1 MSKESF
7 RLLEAMSALPDHLV
21 DQFAP
26 EEADRPEQ
34 KSGIRS
40 GGRAPGGPRL
50 GRRRRWV
57 RWAGAAA
64 ACLCLAAGLWL
75 YFLPGMGS
83 SAGAGGAAG
92 EEGAVFQSYAGPV
105 LPLAL
110 SEETEA
116 VTAERTLTWDF
127 APWEK
132 VWISHA
138 EAADRSGLTGSDRQE
153 LLEDLWETWPEGGRY
168 ESSTDVQ
175 VTDAYTLTNTT
186 NEDQHLTLRYPFT
199 ASLRTLAEE
208 TPVLTAGEETLE
220 TTLAVGRSETYL
232 SSWTDCEELL
242 ARGTVEETDLSALA
256 VTVYRFTDPYGPE
269 ESDEAP
275 NPSLQVRFSLDYDAT
290 VVLRFGFEG
299 GSYDREAGEM
309 CQSFS
314 IPRPG
319 EKSYRQER
327 VLIVLGEDVED
338 LSVTGTVSGGA
349 DSAPLD
355 GCGVTVERYESDLAA
370 VLKELEGP
378 LWEALSGS
386 GDRELFFRCL
396 AQTLKENLETPG
408 WTWQQGAVNLTDLGS
423 QMLTGDRVCYL
434 EASVTVPAGGSLT
447 LTASLTKAAS
457 HDYAGGGGETGLRG
471 YDLVTTLGSNL
482 RFTRQQA
489 VLEDRGL
496 VEIAEQN
503 LGFDLAA
510 GIRRVE
516 LSLDEPHYYLTVRAR
531 TEE

>member
-21 DQFAP
+21 DQVAP
-26 EEADRPEQ
+26 EAADRPG
-34 KSGIRS
+34 KKKHG
-40 GGRAPGGPRL
+40 APRL
-50 GRRRRWV
+50 RRCRWV
-57 RWAGAAA
+57 RWAAAAA

-75 YFLPGMGS
+75 RFLPRMGS
-83 SAGAGGAAG
+83 SSGAGGAAG
-92 EEGAVFQSYAGPV
+92 GEGTVFQSYAGPV
-105 LPLAL
+105 LPLTL
-110 SEETEA
+110 SEATQA

-132 VWISHA
+132 VWVSN
-138 EAADRSGLTGSDRQE
+138 EEEADRSGLTGTDRQA
-153 LLEDLWETWPEGGRY
+153 LLEDLSGTWPEGGRY
-168 ESSTDVQ
+168 QRSTDVQ
-175 VTDAYTLTNTT
+175 VTDAYTLTNVTD
-186 NEDQHLTLRYPFT
+186 EDQILTLRYPFT

-208 TPVLTAGEETLE
+208 TPVLTAGEEALD
-220 TTLAVGRSETYL
+220 TTLVAGQSETYL
-232 SSWTDCEELL
+232 SSWADCEALL
-242 ARGTVEETDLSALA
+242 AQGTVGETDLSGVA

-269 ESDEAP
+269 ESEAAP

-290 VVLRFGFEG
+290 AILSFGFQG

-309 CQSFS
+309 CQTFS
-314 IPRPG
+314 ISQPG
-319 EKSYRQER
+319 EKSYRRER
-327 VLIVLGEDVED
+327 MLIVLGEDVEG

-349 DSAPLD
+349 DSAPLE
-355 GCGVTVERYESDLAA
+355 GCGVTVERCESDLSA
-370 VLKELEGP
+370 VLEAP

-386 GDRELFFRCL
+386 YDRDLFFRCL
-396 AQTLKENLETPG
+396 AQTLREALEPPG
-408 WTWQQGAVNLTDLGS
+408 WTWQQGAVDLMDLGS
-423 QMLTGDRVCYL
+423 QVLTADRVCWL
-434 EASVTVPAGGSLT
+434 EAPVTVPAGGSLT

-482 RFTRQQA
+482 RFTRQEA
-489 VLEDRGL
+489 LIEDRGL
-496 VEIAEQN
+496 VEIVEQN

-510 GIRRVE
+510 GIRQVE

>member
-26 EEADRPEQ
+26 KEAKQ
-34 KSGIRS
+34 
-40 GGRAPGGPRL
+40 PGKKRHGAPRL
-50 GRRRRWV
+50 GQRRRWV
-57 RWAGAAA
+57 RWAAAAA

-75 YFLPGMGS
+75 RFLPRMGS

-105 LPLAL
+105 LPLTL
-110 SEETEA
+110 REETEA
-116 VTAERTLTWDF
+116 VTAERTVTWDF

-132 VWISHA
+132 VWISNE
-138 EAADRSGLTGSDRQE
+138 EAADRSGLTGPDRQE
-153 LLEDLWETWPEGGRY
+153 LLADLSGTWPEGGRY

-175 VTDAYTLTNTT
+175 VTDAYTLTNATS
-186 NEDQHLTLRYPFT
+186 EDQLLTLRYPFT
-199 ASLRTLAEE
+199 ASLRTLEEE
-208 TPVLTAGEETLE
+208 TPVLTAGGETLD
-220 TTLAVGRSETYL
+220 TTLTVGQSGEYL
-232 SSWTDCEELL
+232 SSWEDCENLL
-242 ARGTVEETDLSALA
+242 SQGTVGETDLSTLA

-275 NPSLQVRFSLDYDAT
+275 NPSLQVEFSLDYDAT
-290 VVLRFGFEG
+290 AVLRFGFEG

-314 IPRPG
+314 IPQPG
-319 EKSYRQER
+319 EKSYHQER
-327 VLIVLGEDVED
+327 VLIVLGEDVVD

-355 GCGVTVERYESDLAA
+355 GCGVTVERYESDLSA
-370 VLKELEGP
+370 VLKELEEP

-396 AQTLKENLETPG
+396 SQTLKEDLETPG

-423 QMLTGDRVCYL
+423 QVLTGDRVCYL
-434 EASVTVPAGGSLT
+434 EDSVTVPAGGSLT

-482 RFTRQQA
+482 RFTRQEA
-489 VLEDRGL
+489 VIEDRGL

-510 GIRRVE
+510 GIRQVE

-531 TEE
+531 AEE

>member
-26 EEADRPEQ
+26 EAAERPEQ
-34 KSGIRS
+34 KSGTRS
-40 GGRAPGGPRL
+40 GGKNRSAPRL
-50 GRRRRWV
+50 GQRRRWV
-57 RWAGAAA
+57 RWAAAAA
-64 ACLCLAAGLWL
+64 ACLCLAAGLGL
-75 YFLPGMGS
+75 HFLPRMGS

-105 LPLAL
+105 LPLTL
-110 SEETEA
+110 SEATEA

-132 VWISHA
+132 VWISN
-138 EAADRSGLTGSDRQE
+138 EEEADRSGLTGTDRQE
-153 LLEDLWETWPEGGRY
+153 LLADLSGTWPEGGRY
-168 ESSTDVQ
+168 ERSTDVQ

-186 NEDQHLTLRYPFT
+186 DEDQLLTLRYPFT

-208 TPVLTAGEETLE
+208 TPVLTAGEEALD
-220 TTLAVGRSETYL
+220 TTLVAGQSETYL
-232 SSWTDCEELL
+232 SSWADCEALL
-242 ARGTVEETDLSALA
+242 AQGTVGETDLSGVA

-269 ESDEAP
+269 ESEAAP

-290 VVLRFGFEG
+290 AILSFGFQG

-309 CQSFS
+309 CQTFS
-314 IPRPG
+314 ISQPG
-319 EKSYRQER
+319 EKSYRRER
-327 VLIVLGEDVED
+327 MLIVLGEDVED
-338 LSVTGTVSGGA
+338 LRVTGTVSGGA

-355 GCGVTVERYESDLAA
+355 GCGVTVERCESDLSA
-370 VLKELEGP
+370 VLEELEAP

-386 GDRELFFRCL
+386 YDRDLFFRCL
-396 AQTLKENLETPG
+396 AQTLQEALETPG
-408 WTWQQGAVNLTDLGS
+408 WTWQQGAVDLTDLGS
-423 QMLTGDRVCYL
+423 QVLTADRVCYL
-434 EASVTVPAGGSLT
+434 EAPVTVPAGGSLT

-482 RFTRQQA
+482 RFTRQEA

-496 VEIAEQN
+496 VEIVEQN

-531 TEE
+531 AEE

>member
-26 EEADRPEQ
+26 EEAKQ
-34 KSGIRS
+34 
-40 GGRAPGGPRL
+40 PGKKKHGAHRL
-50 GRRRRWV
+50 GQRRRWV
-57 RWAGAAA
+57 RWAAAAA

-75 YFLPGMGS
+75 RFLPRMGS
-83 SAGAGGAAG
+83 SAGGAAG

-105 LPLAL
+105 LPLTL
-110 SEETEA
+110 REETEA
-116 VTAERTLTWDF
+116 VTAERTVTWDF

-132 VWISHA
+132 VWISNE
-138 EAADRSGLTGSDRQE
+138 EAADQSGLTGPDRQE
-153 LLEDLWETWPEGGRY
+153 LLADLSETWPEGGRY

-175 VTDAYTLTNTT
+175 VTDAYTLTNATS
-186 NEDQHLTLRYPFT
+186 EDQLLTLRYPFT
-199 ASLRTLAEE
+199 ASLRTLEEE
-208 TPVLTAGEETLE
+208 TPVLTAGGETLD
-220 TTLAVGRSETYL
+220 TTLTVGQSGEYL
-232 SSWTDCEELL
+232 SSWEDCENLL
-242 ARGTVEETDLSALA
+242 SQGTVGETDLSTMA

-290 VVLRFGFEG
+290 AVLRFGFEG

-314 IPRPG
+314 IPQPG

-355 GCGVTVERYESDLAA
+355 GCGVTVERYESDLSA
-370 VLKELEGP
+370 VLKELEEP

-386 GDRELFFRCL
+386 GDRALFFRCL
-396 AQTLKENLETPG
+396 SQTLKEDLETPG

-423 QMLTGDRVCYL
+423 QVLTGDRVCYL
-434 EASVTVPAGGSLT
+434 EDSVTVPAGGSLT

-457 HDYAGGGGETGLRG
+457 HDFAGGGGETGLRG

-489 VLEDRGL
+489 IIEDRGL

>member
-26 EEADRPEQ
+26 EEAKQ
-34 KSGIRS
+34 
-40 GGRAPGGPRL
+40 PGKKRHGAPRL
-50 GRRRRWV
+50 GQRRRWV
-57 RWAGAAA
+57 RWAAAAA

-75 YFLPGMGS
+75 RFLPRMGS

-105 LPLAL
+105 LPLTL

-116 VTAERTLTWDF
+116 VTAERTVTWDF

-132 VWISHA
+132 VWISNE
-138 EAADRSGLTGSDRQE
+138 EAADRLGLTGSDRQE
-153 LLEDLWETWPEGGRY
+153 LLADLSETWPEGGRY

-199 ASLRTLAEE
+199 ASLRTLEEE
-208 TPVLTAGEETLE
+208 TPVLTAGE
-220 TTLAVGRSETYL
+220 TTLDTTLTVGQSGEYL
-232 SSWTDCEELL
+232 SSWEDCENLL
-242 ARGTVEETDLSALA
+242 SQGTVGETDLSTLA

-290 VVLRFGFEG
+290 AVLRFGFEG
-299 GSYDREAGEM
+299 GSYGREAGEM

-314 IPRPG
+314 IPQPG

-370 VLKELEGP
+370 VLKELEEP

-386 GDRELFFRCL
+386 GDRALFFRCL
-396 AQTLKENLETPG
+396 SQTLKEDLETPG

-423 QMLTGDRVCYL
+423 QVLTGDRVCYL
-434 EASVTVPAGGSLT
+434 EDSVTVPAGGSLT

-457 HDYAGGGGETGLRG
+457 HDYAGGGGETGLQG

-489 VLEDRGL
+489 VIEDRGL

-510 GIRRVE
+510 GIRQVE

-531 TEE
+531 AEE

>member
-1 MSKESF
+1 MEDMI
-7 RLLEAMSALPDHLV
+7 RLLAAELG
-21 DQFAP
+21 
-26 EEADRPEQ
+26 Q
-34 KSGIRS
+34 K
-40 GGRAPGGPRL
+40 PQH
-50 GRRRRWV
+50 V
-57 RWAGAAA
+57 
-64 ACLCLAAGLWL
+64 
-75 YFLPGMGS
+75 
-83 SAGAGGAAG
+83 
-92 EEGAVFQSYAGPV
+92 GAVVRLLDEGNTIPFIARY
-105 LPLAL
+105 
-110 SEETEA
+110 
-116 VTAERTLTWDF
+116 R
-127 APWEK
+127 K
-132 VWISHA
+132 
-138 EAADRSGLTGSDRQE
+138 E
-153 LLEDLWETWPEGGRY
+153 LHGAMDDT
-168 ESSTDVQ
+168 
-175 VTDAYTLTNTT
+175 
-186 NEDQHLTLRYPFT
+186 
-199 ASLRTLAEE
+199 SLRTLEEE
-208 TPVLTAGEETLE
+208 TPVLTAGGETLD
-220 TTLAVGRSETYL
+220 TTLTVGQSGEYL
-232 SSWTDCEELL
+232 SSWEDCENLL
-242 ARGTVEETDLSALA
+242 SQGTVGETDLSTMA

-370 VLKELEGP
+370 MLKELEEP

-396 AQTLKENLETPG
+396 SQTLKENLETPG

-423 QMLTGDRVCYL
+423 QVLTGDRVCYL
-434 EASVTVPAGGSLT
+434 EAEVTIPAEGSVT
-447 LTASLTKAAS
+447 LTAAMTKEAS
-457 HDYAGGGGETGLRG
+457 YDFYCAHTKNQGVKG

-489 VLEDRGL
+489 VIEDRGL
-496 VEIAEQN
+496 VEISEQN

>member
-26 EEADRPEQ
+26 EEAKQ
-34 KSGIRS
+34 
-40 GGRAPGGPRL
+40 PGKKKHGAHRL
-50 GRRRRWV
+50 GQRRRWV
-57 RWAGAAA
+57 RWAAAAA

-75 YFLPGMGS
+75 RFLPRMGS
-83 SAGAGGAAG
+83 SAGGAAG

-105 LPLAL
+105 LPLTL
-110 SEETEA
+110 REETEA

-132 VWISHA
+132 VWISNE
-138 EAADRSGLTGSDRQE
+138 EAADQSGLTGPDRQE
-153 LLEDLWETWPEGGRY
+153 LLADLSETWPEGGRY

-175 VTDAYTLTNTT
+175 VTDAYTLTNATS
-186 NEDQHLTLRYPFT
+186 EDQLLTLRYPFT
-199 ASLRTLAEE
+199 ASLRTLEEE
-208 TPVLTAGEETLE
+208 TPVLTAGGETLD
-220 TTLAVGRSETYL
+220 TTLTVGQSGEYL
-232 SSWTDCEELL
+232 SSWEDCENLL
-242 ARGTVEETDLSALA
+242 SQGTVGETDLSTMA

-290 VVLRFGFEG
+290 AVLRFGFEG

-314 IPRPG
+314 IPQPG

-355 GCGVTVERYESDLAA
+355 GCGVTVERYESDLSA
-370 VLKELEGP
+370 VLKELEEP

-386 GDRELFFRCL
+386 GDRALFFRCL
-396 AQTLKENLETPG
+396 SQTLKEDLETPG

-423 QMLTGDRVCYL
+423 QVLTGDRVCYL
-434 EASVTVPAGGSLT
+434 EDSVTVPAGGSLT

-489 VLEDRGL
+489 VIEDRGL

-510 GIRRVE
+510 GVRRVE

-531 TEE
+531 AEE

>member
-26 EEADRPEQ
+26 EEAKRPS
-34 KSGIRS
+34 KKRHG
-40 GGRAPGGPRL
+40 APRL
-50 GRRRRWV
+50 GQRRRWV
-57 RWAGAAA
+57 RWAAAAA

-75 YFLPGMGS
+75 RFLPRMGS
-83 SAGAGGAAG
+83 SAGGAAG

-105 LPLAL
+105 LPLTL

-132 VWISHA
+132 VWISNE

-153 LLEDLWETWPEGGRY
+153 LLADLSGTWPEGGRY

-186 NEDQHLTLRYPFT
+186 NEDQLLTLRYPFT
-199 ASLRTLAEE
+199 ASLRTLEEE
-208 TPVLTAGEETLE
+208 TPVLTAGE
-220 TTLAVGRSETYL
+220 TTLDTTLTVGQSGEYL
-232 SSWTDCEELL
+232 SSWEDCENLL
-242 ARGTVEETDLSALA
+242 SQGTVGETDLSTLA

-269 ESDEAP
+269 ESEEAP
-275 NPSLQVRFSLDYDAT
+275 NPSLQVEFSLDYDAT
-290 VVLRFGFEG
+290 AVLRFGFAG
-299 GSYDREAGEM
+299 GSYGREAGEM

-314 IPRPG
+314 IPQPG

-327 VLIVLGEDVED
+327 VLIVLGEDVVD

-355 GCGVTVERYESDLAA
+355 GCGVTVERYESDLFA
-370 VLKELEGP
+370 VLKELEEP

-386 GDRELFFRCL
+386 GDRALFFRCL
-396 AQTLKENLETPG
+396 AQTLKEDLETPG

-423 QMLTGDRVCYL
+423 QVLTGDRVCYL
-434 EASVTVPAGGSLT
+434 EDSVTVPAGGSLT

-457 HDYAGGGGETGLRG
+457 HDFAGGGGETGLRG

-489 VLEDRGL
+489 VIEDRGL

-531 TEE
+531 AEE

>member
-26 EEADRPEQ
+26 EEAKQ
-34 KSGIRS
+34 
-40 GGRAPGGPRL
+40 PGKKKHGAHRL
-50 GRRRRWV
+50 GQRRRWV
-57 RWAGAAA
+57 RWAAAAA

-75 YFLPGMGS
+75 RFLPRMGS
-83 SAGAGGAAG
+83 SAGGAAG

-105 LPLAL
+105 LPLTL
-110 SEETEA
+110 REETEA
-116 VTAERTLTWDF
+116 VTAERTVTWDF

-132 VWISHA
+132 VWISNE
-138 EAADRSGLTGSDRQE
+138 EAADQSGLTGPDRQE
-153 LLEDLWETWPEGGRY
+153 LLADLSETWPEGGRY

-175 VTDAYTLTNTT
+175 VTDAYTLTNATS
-186 NEDQHLTLRYPFT
+186 EDQLLTLRYPFT
-199 ASLRTLAEE
+199 ASLRTLEEE
-208 TPVLTAGEETLE
+208 TPVLTAGGETLD
-220 TTLAVGRSETYL
+220 TTLTVGQSGEYL
-232 SSWTDCEELL
+232 SSWEDCENLL
-242 ARGTVEETDLSALA
+242 SQGTVGETDLSTMA

-290 VVLRFGFEG
+290 AVLRFGFEG

-314 IPRPG
+314 IPQPG

-355 GCGVTVERYESDLAA
+355 GCGVTVERYESDLSA
-370 VLKELEGP
+370 VLKELEEP

-386 GDRELFFRCL
+386 GDRALFFRCL
-396 AQTLKENLETPG
+396 SQTLKEDLETPG

-423 QMLTGDRVCYL
+423 QVLTGDRVCYL
-434 EASVTVPAGGSLT
+434 EDSVTVPAGGSLT

-489 VLEDRGL
+489 VIEDRGL

-510 GIRRVE
+510 GVRRVE

-531 TEE
+531 AEE

>member
-26 EEADRPEQ
+26 EEAKRPA
-34 KSGIRS
+34 KKRHG
-40 GGRAPGGPRL
+40 APHL
-50 GRRRRWV
+50 GQRRRWV
-57 RWAGAAA
+57 RWAAAAA

-75 YFLPGMGS
+75 RFLPRMGS
-83 SAGAGGAAG
+83 SAGGAAG
-92 EEGAVFQSYAGPV
+92 EKGAVFQSYAGPV
-105 LPLAL
+105 LPLTL

-132 VWISHA
+132 VWISNE

-153 LLEDLWETWPEGGRY
+153 LLADLSGTWPEGGRY

-186 NEDQHLTLRYPFT
+186 NEDQLLTLRYPFT
-199 ASLRTLAEE
+199 ASLRTLEEE
-208 TPVLTAGEETLE
+208 TPVLTAGE
-220 TTLAVGRSETYL
+220 TTLDTTLTVGQSGEAL
-232 SSWTDCEELL
+232 SSWADCEELL
-242 ARGTVEETDLSALA
+242 TQGTVGETDLSTLA
-256 VTVYRFTDPYGPE
+256 VTVYRFTDPYGPK

-275 NPSLQVRFSLDYDAT
+275 NPSLQVHFSLDYDAT
-290 VVLRFGFEG
+290 AVLRFGFEG

-314 IPRPG
+314 IPQPG

-355 GCGVTVERYESDLAA
+355 GCGVTVERYESDLSA
-370 VLKELEGP
+370 VLEELEEP

-396 AQTLKENLETPG
+396 SQTLKEDLETPG
-408 WTWQQGAVNLTDLGS
+408 WTWQQGSVNLTDLGS
-423 QMLTGDRVCYL
+423 QVLTGDRVCYL
-434 EASVTVPAGGSLT
+434 EDSVTVPAGGSLT

-457 HDYAGGGGETGLRG
+457 HDYAGGGGETSLRG

-489 VLEDRGL
+489 VIEDRGL
-496 VEIAEQN
+496 VEIVDEN

-510 GIRRVE
+510 GVRRVE
-516 LSLDEPHYYLTVRAR
+516 QIGRAHV
-531 TEE
+531 

>member
-26 EEADRPEQ
+26 EEAKQ
-34 KSGIRS
+34 
-40 GGRAPGGPRL
+40 PGKKKHGAHRL
-50 GRRRRWV
+50 GQRRRWV
-57 RWAGAAA
+57 RWAATAA

-75 YFLPGMGS
+75 RFLPRMGS
-83 SAGAGGAAG
+83 SAGGAAG

-105 LPLAL
+105 LPLTL
-110 SEETEA
+110 REETEA
-116 VTAERTLTWDF
+116 VTAERTVTWDF

-132 VWISHA
+132 VWISNE
-138 EAADRSGLTGSDRQE
+138 EAADQSGLTGPDRQE
-153 LLEDLWETWPEGGRY
+153 LLADLSETWPEGGRY

-175 VTDAYTLTNTT
+175 VTDAYTLTNATS
-186 NEDQHLTLRYPFT
+186 EDQLLTLRYPFT
-199 ASLRTLAEE
+199 ASLRTLEEE
-208 TPVLTAGEETLE
+208 TPVLTAGGETLD
-220 TTLAVGRSETYL
+220 TTLTVGQSGEYL
-232 SSWTDCEELL
+232 SSWEDCENLL
-242 ARGTVEETDLSALA
+242 SQGTVGETDLSTMA

-290 VVLRFGFEG
+290 AVLRFGFEG

-314 IPRPG
+314 IPQPG

-355 GCGVTVERYESDLAA
+355 GCGVTVERYESDLSA
-370 VLKELEGP
+370 VLKELEEP

-386 GDRELFFRCL
+386 GDRALFFRCL
-396 AQTLKENLETPG
+396 AQTLKEDLETPG

-423 QMLTGDRVCYL
+423 QVLTGDRVCYL
-434 EASVTVPAGGSLT
+434 EDSVTVPAGGSLT

-489 VLEDRGL
+489 VIEDRGL

-510 GIRRVE
+510 GVRRVE

-531 TEE
+531 AEE